1 MKRVR
6 TTIVLPEED
15 VRLIKILAAN
25 YGLTMS
31 EVVQQGIRQVSRSR
45 KKLSQSK
52 KAKMS
57 GFLKLAGSLDLG
69 GKEPP
74 TREELYDRYF
84 KEKSAR

>member
-31 EVVQQGIRQVSRSR
+31 EVVQQSVRTADLTP
-45 KKLSQSK
+45 KKNKTSLLLRNK
-52 KAKMS
+52 KELEGWRAV
-57 GFLKLAGSLDLG
+57 AGSLHLG

-74 TREELYDRYF
+74 TRQEIYDRYL
-84 KEKSAR
+84 K

>member
-6 TTIVLPEED
+6 TTIILPEED

-25 YGLTMS
+25 LGLTMS
-31 EVVQQGIRQVSRSR
+31 EVVQQSVRQASRNKVLAKDKKAGVSR
-45 KKLSQSK
+45 
-52 KAKMS
+52 
-57 GFLKLAGSLDLG
+57 FLKLAGSLNLG
-69 GKEPP
+69 GKEPS

>member
-1 MKRVR
+1 MKKVR

-25 YGLTMS
+25 HGLTMS
-31 EVVQQGIRQVSRSR
+31 EVVQQSVRNASR
-45 KKLSQSK
+45 KKVLAQDK
-52 KAKMS
+52 KARIS